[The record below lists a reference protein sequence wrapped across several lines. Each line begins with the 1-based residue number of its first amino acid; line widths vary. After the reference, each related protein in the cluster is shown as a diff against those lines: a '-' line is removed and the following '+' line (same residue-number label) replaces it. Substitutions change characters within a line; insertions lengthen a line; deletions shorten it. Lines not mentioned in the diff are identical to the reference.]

1 MAQKPSS
8 RIRRFEAF
16 IKDHYHIRYNTISN
30 QVECKNKTESQ
41 YAPLNESIIYR
52 QMHLNDIK
60 VSLQQISILL
70 NSDFV
75 TRYNPITSYFKRIRS
90 LWDNKIHGDYITYLA
105 EFIAVERKKD
115 FINHLK
121 KWMIRTI
128 VCCHDNS
135 FYNKQAL
142 ILVGERQNSG
152 KSSFMRFLCPPEL
165 KGYMAENISTD
176 KDGLIALT
184 ENFLINMDELSTMSK
199 YEINSLKSVFSKDR
213 IKVRLPFE
221 RRASMLPR
229 IASFMGSTN
238 KTQFLNDETGSVR
251 FLNFEVN
258 SINWSYAQEVD
269 INIVWS
275 QAYQMWKANYPYELT
290 SAEIQQ
296 NEIINNQYKLSTPEL
311 ELILKHLAPG
321 TPEEHEHFWTAS
333 EILQFL
339 LEHTHTRMRL
349 STINIGK
356 ALKMAG
362 FKQSQKRT
370 ESFPIRGYF
379 LNSKN

>member
-30 QVECKNKTESQ
+30 QVECKSKTESQ

-75 TRYNPITSYFKRIRS
+75 TRYNPITSYFKRIGS
-90 LWDNKIHGDYITYLA
+90 LWDSPVHGDYIAYLT
-105 EFIAVERKKD
+105 EFIAIERKKD

-128 VCCHDNS
+128 VCCHDAS
-135 FYNKQAL
+135 YYNKQAL

-165 KGYMAENISTD
+165 KEYMAENISTD

-251 FLNFEVN
+251 FLNFEVD
-258 SINWSYAQEVD
+258 SINWYYAKEVD
-269 INIVWS
+269 INIAWS
-275 QAYQMWKANYPYELT
+275 QAYQLWKANYTYELT
-290 SAEIQQ
+290 STEIQQ
-296 NEIINNQYKLSTPEL
+296 NEIINNKYKLSTPEL

-339 LEHTHTRMRL
+339 LEHSHSRMRL
-349 STINIGK
+349 SIINIGK

-362 FKQSQKRT
+362 FKRSQKRT
-370 ESFPIRGYF
+370 GSFPIRGYF
-379 LNSKN
+379 INSKN

>member
-1 MAQKPSS
+1 M
-8 RIRRFEAF
+8 
-16 IKDHYHIRYNTISN
+16 
-30 QVECKNKTESQ
+30 VEYKSKAENEFS
-41 YAPLNESIIYR
+41 PLNESNIYR
-52 QMHLNDIK
+52 MMHLNDIK

-70 NSDFV
+70 NSNFV
-75 TRYNPITSYFKRIRS
+75 PRYNPITNYFKRIGS
-90 LWDNKIHGDYITYLA
+90 LWDSAVHGDYLAYLA
-105 EFIAVERKKD
+105 GFIAIERKKD

-128 VCCHDNS
+128 VCCHDAS
-135 FYNKQAL
+135 YYNKQAL

-152 KSSFMRFLCPPEL
+152 KSSFMRFLCPPNL

-251 FLNFEVN
+251 FLNFEVE
-258 SINWSYAQEVD
+258 SINWNYTFEVD

-275 QAYQMWKANYPYELT
+275 QAYQLWKANYPYELT
-290 SAEIQQ
+290 SSEIQH

-321 TPEEHEHFWTAS
+321 TPEEHEYFWTAS
-333 EILQFL
+333 EVLQFL
-339 LEHTHTRMRL
+339 LEHTHTRMRI

-379 LNSKN
+379 INSKK

>member
-1 MAQKPSS
+1 
-8 RIRRFEAF
+8 
-16 IKDHYHIRYNTISN
+16 
-30 QVECKNKTESQ
+30 
-41 YAPLNESIIYR
+41 
-52 QMHLNDIK
+52 
-60 VSLQQISILL
+60 
-70 NSDFV
+70 
-75 TRYNPITSYFKRIRS
+75 
-90 LWDNKIHGDYITYLA
+90 
-105 EFIAVERKKD
+105 
-115 FINHLK
+115 
-121 KWMIRTI
+121 MIRTI
-128 VCCHDNS
+128 VCCHDAS
-135 FYNKQAL
+135 YYNKQAL

-152 KSSFMRFLCPPEL
+152 KSSFMRFLCPAVL

-258 SINWSYAQEVD
+258 SINWNYTKEVD
-269 INIVWS
+269 INIAWS
-275 QAYQMWKANYPYELT
+275 QAYQLWKTNYPYELT
-290 SAEIQQ
+290 STEIQQ

-321 TPEEHEHFWTAS
+321 TPEEHQYFWTAS
-333 EILQFL
+333 EVLQFL
-339 LEHTHTRMRL
+339 LEHTHTRMRI

-379 LNSKN
+379 INSKN

>member
-16 IKDHYHIRYNTISN
+16 IKDNYHIRYNTISN
-30 QVECKNKTESQ
+30 QVECKNKTESR

-75 TRYNPITSYFKRIRS
+75 TRHNPITSYFKRIRS
-90 LWDNKIHGDYITYLA
+90 LWDSAVHGDYIAHLA
-105 EFIAVERKKD
+105 EFIAIERKKD
-115 FINHLK
+115 FTNHLK

-128 VCCHDNS
+128 VCCHDAS
-135 FYNKQAL
+135 YYNKQAL

-165 KGYMAENISTD
+165 KEYMAENISTD

-221 RRASMLPR
+221 RRASILPR

-251 FLNFEVN
+251 FLNFEVD
-258 SINWSYAQEVD
+258 SINWNYAKEVD

-275 QAYQMWKANYPYELT
+275 HAYQLWKTNYPYELSWT
-290 SAEIQQ
+290 EIQQ

-321 TPEEHEHFWTAS
+321 TQKEHEHFWTAS

-339 LEHTHTRMRL
+339 LEHSHSRMRL
-349 STINIGK
+349 SIINIGK
-356 ALKMAG
+356 ALKMTG

-370 ESFPIRGYF
+370 GSFPVRGYF
-379 LNSKN
+379 INSKN